1 MADNLMVVGHSRQN
15 NQKHFY
21 MKTKRLYESPD
32 LYVEEVELNEGIA
45 ISDTIVEVEYFE
57 EEDYIWVH

>member
-1 MADNLMVVGHSRQN
+1 
-15 NQKHFY
+15 

-45 ISDTIVEVEYFE
+45 ISESEIMAEIEYFE

>member
-1 MADNLMVVGHSRQN
+1 
-15 NQKHFY
+15 

-32 LYVEEVELNEGIA
+32 LYVEEVVLNEGIA
-45 ISDTIVEVEYFE
+45 ISDTIVEVECFE

>member
-1 MADNLMVVGHSRQN
+1 MVVGQSRQN
-15 NQKHFY
+15 YKKLFS

-45 ISDTIVEVEYFE
+45 ISPTVEIEYFE

>member
-1 MADNLMVVGHSRQN
+1 MVVGHSRQN
-15 NQKHFY
+15 TKNIFS

-45 ISDTIVEVEYFE
+45 ISPTAEIEYFE
-57 EEDYIWVH
+57 EEDYTWVH

>member
-1 MADNLMVVGHSRQN
+1 MVVGHSRQN
-15 NQKHFY
+15 TKNIFS
-21 MKTKRLYESPD
+21 MEIKRLYESPD

-45 ISDTIVEVEYFE
+45 ISESDIMAEIEYFE

>member
-1 MADNLMVVGHSRQN
+1 
-15 NQKHFY
+15 

-45 ISDTIVEVEYFE
+45 ISDTMAEIEYFE

>member
-1 MADNLMVVGHSRQN
+1 MVVGHSRQN
-15 NQKHFY
+15 NQKHFS

-32 LYVEEVELNEGIA
+32 LYVEEVVLNEGIA
-45 ISDTIVEVEYFE
+45 ISDTIVEVECFE